1 MIISVAVSI
10 LLLLLLF
17 LIAANRLVI
26 HEAKKSTL
34 YSCGSEAEINEKYD
48 AIVVLGAG
56 LKSDGTPSHMLEDRL
71 RAAIAMYREGVSQT
85 IMLSGDDSGEG
96 YNEVLAMQ
104 KYCIAEGIPDDALV
118 LDGAGF
124 STYETMHNAVRELKY
139 TRVMVVTQKYHLYR
153 AVYIARKMG
162 ADADGYS
169 SDYRTY
175 FAPVKRDVREY
186 LARVKDIILVNT
198 K

>member
-1 MIISVAVSI
+1 MIIWVAVSI

-17 LIAANRLVI
+17 LLAANRTVVY
-26 HEAKKSTL
+26 EARSSEI
-34 YSCGSEAEINEKYD
+34 YSVGSEAKIEEKYE

-71 RAAIAMYREGVSQT
+71 KAAIAMYREDVSQT
-85 IMLSGDDSGEG
+85 IILSGDDSGED
-96 YNEVLAMQ
+96 YNEVAAMEH
-104 KYCIAEGIPDDALV
+104 YCLDANIPSEAIV
-118 LDGAGF
+118 LDRKGF
-124 STYETMHNAVRELKY
+124 STYETMYNAVAEQDY
-139 TRVMVVTQKYHLYR
+139 TRIMIVTQEYHLYR

-162 ADADGYS
+162 ADADGYC

-175 FAPVKRDVREY
+175 FGQIKRDVREY
-186 LARVKDIILVNT
+186 FARAKDFILVNT